1 MIFRN
6 PRVLLTGKV
15 LLGLVYCL
23 AAGEVFV
30 RLFAPQPMLPRYVC
44 PTSYGIRGNTPNMT
58 YRHKAPEYSIELR
71 INSKGIRAD
80 REIPYEKPAGVRRV
94 LLLGDSFG
102 MGYGVSL
109 EDMFLTRMVESL
121 KAAGVPCEAV
131 NLSVSGFG
139 NSEELV
145 ALQEEGFRYA
155 PDLVVVAWHRTDFE
169 DNVRSD
175 LYALEEGRLVRRSA
189 TYLPAVKSR
198 QLFFQ
203 LPFARWLAVHSHL
216 YCCLREKAGATAKF
230 KVLPALLRLTHRQ
243 PEAPASDGG
252 NTPQRDD
259 YQERLSLALLAEIQR
274 QCHEHGAR
282 LLVLDIPNRLSRTK
296 YSSSFPTELAAG
308 VVSLHVYNPIADFQ
322 KYSGQKLYWEKEHGH
337 FTPLACRIVGEGLA
351 RSALELGLL
360 KRDDQ
365 RE

>member
-1 MIFRN
+1 MIIRN
-6 PRVLLTGKV
+6 PRVILTGKV

-23 AAGEVFV
+23 AAGEVFI
-30 RLFAPQPMLPRYVC
+30 RIFAPQPMLPRYVC
-44 PTSYGIRGNTPNMT
+44 PTSYGIRGNTPSMT

-71 INSKGIRAD
+71 INAQGIRAD
-80 REIPYEKPAGVRRV
+80 GQIPYEKPSGIRRV

-121 KAAGVPCEAV
+121 KAAGVPSEPV

-155 PDLVVVAWHRTDFE
+155 PDLVVVAWHRTDLE
-169 DNVRSD
+169 DNVRSN
-175 LYALEEGRLVRRSA
+175 LYALEDGHLVRRSA

-198 QLFFQ
+198 QMLFQ
-203 LPFARWLAVHSHL
+203 LPFSRWLAVHSHL

-230 KVLPALLRLTHRQ
+230 KVLPALLRLTQRQ
-243 PEAPASDGG
+243 PDAPAPSAA
-252 NTPQRDD
+252 NTPQHDD
-259 YQERLSLALLAEIQR
+259 YPERLSIALLAEIQR
-274 QCHEHGAR
+274 QCQEHGAN
-282 LLVLDIPNRLSRTK
+282 LLVLDIPNRNSRTEFK
-296 YSSSFPTELAAG
+296 SSFPAEQAAG
-308 VVSLHVYNPIADFQ
+308 VPSLHVYNPIADFQ
-322 KYSGQKLYWEKEHGH
+322 KYSGQELYWEKEHGH

-360 KRDDQ
+360 QSGNRA
-365 RE
+365 E

>member
-58 YRHKAPEYSIELR
+58 YRHKAPEYSIELHV
-71 INSKGIRAD
+71 NSKGIRAD

-121 KAAGVPCEAV
+121 EAAGVPCEAV

-145 ALQEEGFRYA
+145 ALREEGFRYS
-155 PDLVVVAWHRTDFE
+155 PDLVVVAWHCTDFE

-203 LPFARWLAVHSHL
+203 LPLARWLAVHSHL

-230 KVLPALLRLTHRQ
+230 KVLPALLRLTQRE
-243 PEAPASDGG
+243 PDAPASGTGDA
-252 NTPQRDD
+252 PPRDD
-259 YQERLSLALLAEIQR
+259 YPERLSVALLAEIQR
-274 QCHEHGAR
+274 QCQEHGAN
-282 LLVLDIPNRLSRTK
+282 LLVLDIPNRRSRAEF
-296 YSSSFPTELAAG
+296 SSSFPAKQAAG
-308 VVSLHVYNPIADFQ
+308 VVSLHIYSPIADFQ
-322 KYSGQKLYWEKEHGH
+322 KYAGQKLYWEKEHGH

-351 RSALELGLL
+351 KAALELGLL
-360 KRDDQ
+360 TTDNR

>member
-1 MIFRN
+1 MILGN
-6 PRVLLTGKV
+6 PRIVLTGKV

-44 PTSYGIRGNTPNMT
+44 PTSYGVRGNTPSMT
-58 YRHKAPEYSIELR
+58 YRHKAPEYAIELR

-80 REIPYEKPAGVRRV
+80 GEIPYEKPPGVRRV

-121 KAAGVPCEAV
+121 KAAGVPSEPV

-155 PDLVVVAWHRTDFE
+155 PDLVVVAWHRTDLE
-169 DNVRSD
+169 DNVRSN
-175 LYALEEGRLVRRSA
+175 LYALEDGRLVRRSA

-198 QLFFQ
+198 QMLFQ
-203 LPFARWLAVHSHL
+203 LPFSRWLAVHSHL

-230 KVLPALLRLTHRQ
+230 KVLPALLRLTQRQ
-243 PEAPASDGG
+243 PNAFAPRAA
-252 NTPQRDD
+252 NPARRDD
-259 YQERLSLALLAEIQR
+259 YRERLSIALLVEIQR
-274 QCHEHGAR
+274 QCREHGAH
-282 LLVLDIPNRLSRTK
+282 LLVLDIPNRVSRTE
-296 YSSSFPTELAAG
+296 YTSSFPTEQAAA
-308 VVSLHVYNPIADFQ
+308 VAALHVYSPIPDFQ
-322 KYSGQKLYWEKEHGH
+322 QYAGQKLFWEKEHGH
-337 FTPLACRIVGEGLA
+337 LTPLACRIIGEGLA
-351 RSALELGLL
+351 KAARKYGLL
-360 KRDDQ
+360 QDGAP
-365 RE
+365 